1 MLFMPSTPK
10 VPVRARTPSQDVEQ
24 NLLDAAEAVL
34 VREGLGGVTVRAV
47 ATEAGVAPMGVY
59 NRFGSKDGLI
69 EALVMRSFDLLRE
82 AVADRGETDPVERL
96 RRSGQRYRQFALSHP
111 QHYNVIFVSP
121 PDREGR
127 ESPELEQHARAAFE
141 ALVGH
146 VVYGIASGV
155 LREGDPVDLAQQIW
169 STVHGAVSLEL
180 NQMVLTEDPGVT
192 YEHLLDLLTA
202 GLTR

>member
-1 MLFMPSTPK
+1 MPSTPK